1 MKNDSGNT
9 TIEITTGTI
18 IKVIVLLLSFWL
30 VYYLRDLVLVILTSV
45 VIASAMEPITVW
57 FMKYRIPR
65 VPAVI
70 IIYVSSFLLIVALL
84 GWFFPLVF
92 DDFFKLVST
101 IPQYIRSVSFD
112 EYMSSGPARILNNI
126 KNSLAS
132 SLSLD
137 DLIPL
142 AGSAVG
148 AAKDGVLETAKYFFG
163 GLLSLVLAVVISF
176 YLSVQE
182 KGMENFL
189 RLVSHIKHEDY
200 IIDLWM
206 RSQRKI
212 GYWMQGQILLGLLI
226 GVFVFLGLSILGVKY
241 ALALAI
247 FASVFEIIPVFGPIL
262 AAAPGI
268 VVAFT
273 ESPTLGLM
281 TFGFYIIIQQ
291 FENHLIYPLVVRKV
305 IGVPPLLVVI
315 GMVVGFQVAGLWGVI
330 LAVPG
335 SAVLME
341 LISDYDQRKR
351 LFTGK
356 K

>member
-163 GLLSLVLAVVISF
+163 GLLS
-176 YLSVQE
+176 
-182 KGMENFL
+182 
-189 RLVSHIKHEDY
+189 
-200 IIDLWM
+200 
-206 RSQRKI
+206 
-212 GYWMQGQILLGLLI
+212 IL
-226 GVFVFLGLSILGVKY
+226 
-241 ALALAI
+241 
-247 FASVFEIIPVFGPIL
+247 
-262 AAAPGI
+262 
-268 VVAFT
+268 
-273 ESPTLGLM
+273 
-281 TFGFYIIIQQ
+281 Q
-291 FENHLIYPLVVRKV
+291 
-305 IGVPPLLVVI
+305 
-315 GMVVGFQVAGLWGVI
+315 
-330 LAVPG
+330 
-335 SAVLME
+335 
-341 LISDYDQRKR
+341 
-351 LFTGK
+351 
-356 K
+356 

>member
-1 MKNDSGNT
+1 M
-9 TIEITTGTI
+9 
-18 IKVIVLLLSFWL
+18 
-30 VYYLRDLVLVILTSV
+30 
-45 VIASAMEPITVW
+45 
-57 FMKYRIPR
+57 
-65 VPAVI
+65 
-70 IIYVSSFLLIVALL
+70 
-84 GWFFPLVF
+84 
-92 DDFFKLVST
+92 
-101 IPQYIRSVSFD
+101 
-112 EYMSSGPARILNNI
+112 
-126 KNSLAS
+126 
-132 SLSLD
+132 
-137 DLIPL
+137 
-142 AGSAVG
+142 
-148 AAKDGVLETAKYFFG
+148 
-163 GLLSLVLAVVISF
+163 ISF